1 MMLAL
6 GMFVFML
13 QTLPYQNLQRQTDY
27 RWPTNDRIGLR
38 AIPQFLGPGAEK
50 ITLSGELLPEIT
62 GGKMSLLGLHLMA
75 EQGRAWSLIG
85 GEGTIYGMFIVE
97 SLSETFTDF
106 FADGSARK
114 IEFTVN
120 LLRVDESLS
129 AMFGDL
135 KAQSDGLMTQAGDLA
150 GRAQNAVGGIWS

>member
-27 RWPTNDRIGLR
+27 RWPTNDRVCLR

-62 GGKMSLLGLHLMA
+62 GGKLSLMGLHLMA
-75 EQGRAWSLIG
+75 DQGMAWSLIG
-85 GEGTIYGMFIVE
+85 GDGTIYGMFVVE
-97 SLSETFTDF
+97 SLSETYSEL
-106 FADGSARK
+106 FADGSARR

-120 LLRVDESLS
+120 LLRVDESLA

-135 KAQSDGLMTQAGDLA
+135 KEQANGLMDGAEGA
-150 GRAQNAVGGIWS
+150 AERAKTFVGGYLS

>member
-27 RWPTNDRIGLR
+27 RWPTNDRVGLR

-75 EQGRAWSLIG
+75 DQGRAWSLIG
-85 GEGTIYGMFIVE
+85 GDGTIYGMFVVE
-97 SLSETFTDF
+97 SLSETHSEL

-114 IEFTVN
+114 IEFTVS
-120 LLRVDESLS
+120 LLRVDESLA

-135 KAQSDGLMTQAGDLA
+135 KEQASGLMDGAAGA
-150 GRAQNAVGGIWS
+150 AERAKTFVGGYLS